1 MAEEDDGFVSYKNIS
16 DLKKE
21 LETIQDRKDV
31 SPKEL
36 YEAVHRLADT
46 VGGMLEVFVAAA
58 EQMKLEDKGYE
69 AEAKKHENIIS
80 KLDKLIDQNKTIA
93 EGMVAIVELVKEKM
107 GGIEKDE
114 PAPKDDIAVFKPRNE
129 PEPRPFS
136 RPEWKPDV
144 SRAQMQ
150 PGQMPPP
157 MPPPMSQPI

>member
-46 VGGMLEVFVAAA
+46 VSGMLEVFGAAS

-69 AEAKKHENIIS
+69 AEAKKHEIIIT
-80 KLDKLIDQNKTIA
+80 KLDKLIDQNKTIS
-93 EGMVAIVELVKEKM
+93 EGMVAIVELVKEKLSSP
-107 GGIEKDE
+107 EKDSASSSKE
-114 PAPKDDIAVFKPRNE
+114 DSGQMFRPK
-129 PEPRPFS
+129 PEQKSFS
-136 RPEWKPDV
+136 RPEWKPDTSV
-144 SRAQMQ
+144 PRPQSA
-150 PGQMPPP
+150 
-157 MPPPMSQPI
+157 SSI